1 MKLVF
6 QLGFSRSKTLK
17 TSGDISPI
25 LKSLLAVS
33 TEERVRMGQSRGS
46 WRITVSRMPAQAQR
60 QAPLAWI
67 SWRPNEY

>member
-1 MKLVF
+1 MSKSQVVTVLAGGDSPERDVSLV
-6 QLGFSRSKTLK
+6 S
-17 TSGDISPI
+17 
-25 LKSLLAVS
+25 S

-46 WRITVSRMPAQAQR
+46 WRTTVSRMPAQAQK